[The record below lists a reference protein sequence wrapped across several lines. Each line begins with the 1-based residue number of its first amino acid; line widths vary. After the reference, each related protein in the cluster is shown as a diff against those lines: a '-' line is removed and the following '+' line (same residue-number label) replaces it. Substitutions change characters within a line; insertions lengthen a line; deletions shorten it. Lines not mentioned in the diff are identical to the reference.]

1 MGYTKSALNSV
12 AKPPN
17 PSLPFLRA
25 NYAWVYDD
33 WVQIL
38 VIKYM
43 NFPWAIAHN
52 AAIAAAC
59 PRSRPLF
66 PPSDPRDHWK
76 MTKVDFPR
84 SWLSDRDHARK
95 YGVLQYDGEK
105 EDILSCGF
113 ILVVLLAAYLQ
124 FHDANLI
131 VMYKKIT
138 KGDFKCPEYFP
149 SVATKLLSRILD
161 PNPFSRITLAKP
173 MNNNWFKKGF
183 KQIDKPPIL
192 EQEQDKSPCSV
203 FNIVDD
209 SDVESS
215 SGHKEQSSSTMKPT
229 CLNAFDIIS
238 LSPAFDLCSLFEKD
252 KSCRSDARFTTQNS
266 ASTIVSRLQEVASMR
281 SFKVKKKN
289 RTVKMQRS
297 KEGRKGKLAIDAE
310 IFEITLAFH
319 VVEVK
324 KKSGGTAEYRKF
336 CDQGLKPSLNDRVWT
351 WKGNE
356 Q

>member
-1 MGYTKSALNSV
+1 MVGKIFEVNRISFSDEE
-12 AKPPN
+12 
-17 PSLPFLRA
+17 LPVEVPVNRIFEWQAIPGPQLSFA
-25 NYAWVYDD
+25 SIMM
-33 WVQIL
+33 VQIL
-38 VIKYM
+38 
-43 NFPWAIAHN
+43 
-52 AAIAAAC
+52 
-59 PRSRPLF
+59 
-66 PPSDPRDHWK
+66 
-76 MTKVDFPR
+76 
-84 SWLSDRDHARK
+84 ARK

-324 KKSGGTAEYRKF
+324 KKSGRTAEYRKF

>member
-1 MGYTKSALNSV
+1 
-12 AKPPN
+12 
-17 PSLPFLRA
+17 
-25 NYAWVYDD
+25 
-33 WVQIL
+33 
-38 VIKYM
+38 
-43 NFPWAIAHN
+43 
-52 AAIAAAC
+52 
-59 PRSRPLF
+59 
-66 PPSDPRDHWK
+66 
-76 MTKVDFPR
+76 
-84 SWLSDRDHARK
+84 
-95 YGVLQYDGEK
+95 
-105 EDILSCGF
+105 
-113 ILVVLLAAYLQ
+113 
-124 FHDANLI
+124 
-131 VMYKKIT
+131 
-138 KGDFKCPEYFP
+138 
-149 SVATKLLSRILD
+149 
-161 PNPFSRITLAKP
+161 

-209 SDVESS
+209 SDAESS

-238 LSPAFDLCSLFEKD
+238 LSPAFDLSSLFEKD

-266 ASTIVSRLQEVASMR
+266 ASTIVLRLQEVASMR

-324 KKSGGTAEYRKF
+324 KKSGGTAKYRKF
-336 CDQGLKPSLNDRVWT
+336 CDQGLKPSLKDRVWT

>member
-1 MGYTKSALNSV
+1 MPSERWMAHQLCHY
-12 AKPPN
+12 AKC
-17 PSLPFLRA
+17 STD
-25 NYAWVYDD
+25 VMDH
-33 WVQIL
+33 
-38 VIKYM
+38 
-43 NFPWAIAHN
+43 AHN

-59 PRSRPLF
+59 PRSWPLL

-84 SWLSDRDHARK
+84 SWLSDRDH
-95 YGVLQYDGEK
+95 
-105 EDILSCGF
+105 
-113 ILVVLLAAYLQ
+113 AAYLQ

-324 KKSGGTAEYRKF
+324 KKSGRTAEYRKF